1 MRGLMTPKNIL
12 ITGSSSGIGL
22 ASAQLLAA
30 QGHRLWLLNRNPE
43 KSAAAVQAILA
54 KTPAAQLSEVQLD
67 LNKLASVTSAAKKL
81 NELGHID
88 VLINNAGGLTD
99 KRYLT
104 VDGLEQQFQQNHLGH
119 FALTTALMPLLLT
132 SKATVINVSSEAHRA
147 GRINFND
154 LQGEKSYSSFARYAE
169 VKLMNILFTKALHQ
183 RFHQQGLNAFALH
196 PGVVNTRFGEGL
208 GANKWMW
215 KLMSPFLISPEKG
228 AATTVFLATESPT
241 DQSGNYFKNKKP
253 SNPSSAALNQATAN
267 RLWEVSEQILQN
279 L

>member
-1 MRGLMTPKNIL
+1 MWRLMTPKNIL

-30 QGHRLWLLNRNPE
+30 QGHHIWLLNRNPE
-43 KSAAAVQAILA
+43 KSAAAVQVVLA
-54 KTPAAQLSEVQLD
+54 KTPTAQLTELTLD
-67 LNKLASVTSAAKKL
+67 LNELASVAASAKVLNKLAR
-81 NELGHID
+81 ID
-88 VLINNAGGLTD
+88 VLINNAGGLSD

-104 VDGLEQQFQQNHLGH
+104 ADGYEQQFQQNHLGH
-119 FALTTALMPLLLT
+119 FALTTALMPLLLA

-183 RFHQQGLNAFALH
+183 RFHNQGLNAFALH

-215 KLMSPFLISPEKG
+215 KLMSPFLITPEKG
-228 AATTVFLATESPT
+228 AATTVYLATNPPA
-241 DQSGNYFKNKKP
+241 DQSGNYFKKEKVSTPARTATHQP
-253 SNPSSAALNQATAN
+253 SID
-267 RLWEVSEQILQN
+267 RLWEVSEQLLQN
-279 L
+279 R